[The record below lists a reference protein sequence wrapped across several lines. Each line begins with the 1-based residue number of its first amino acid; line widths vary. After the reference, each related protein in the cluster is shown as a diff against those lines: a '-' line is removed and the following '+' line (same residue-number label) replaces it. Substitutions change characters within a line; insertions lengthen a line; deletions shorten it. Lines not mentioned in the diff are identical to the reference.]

1 MKYRSTANID
11 RNGARVLFLNMC
23 GNISLAPQLN
33 IKVESRLTFL
43 RIVGTTVGA
52 VYWIHT
58 PSYTVVIVL
67 NQSGARIKHEN
78 RTFVGIFYLPIYGL
92 KSSINYAEP
101 IRSYQGS
108 IVSTRLTLIFKKYI
122 VIGFVI

>member
-11 RNGARVLFLNMC
+11 RNGARFLFLNMC

-33 IKVESRLTFL
+33 IKVESRLTFCEL
-43 RIVGTTVGA
+43 WNYSQCGLLDSHTRI
-52 VYWIHT
+52 YCCNCF
-58 PSYTVVIVL
+58 
-67 NQSGARIKHEN
+67 NQSGAQIKHEN
-78 RTFVGIFYLPIYGL
+78 KTFVGIFYLPIYGL